1 MISLYLLYFKSILK
15 TNIILSVLFTMSSL
29 LYLNIGNTLGSLV
42 EYVLRCF
49 IIAMMTGGFLFGVYY
64 FEITRKNEYYFY
76 YNVGLTKAK
85 LLLMA
90 YLFHLVVMI
99 PFLIILINV
108 KPS

>member
-1 MISLYLLYFKSILK
+1 MISLYLLYFKGILK

>member
-15 TNIILSVLFTMSSL
+15 SNIILSFLFTISSII
-29 LYLNIGNTLGSLV
+29 YFNIGNNLGSLV
-42 EYVLRCF
+42 EYALRCF
-49 IIAMMTGGFLFGVYY
+49 IIAIMTGGFLFGVYY
-64 FEITRKNEYYFY
+64 FEITRKSEYYFY

-85 LLLMA
+85 LLLTA
-90 YLFHLVVMI
+90 YLFHLVVII